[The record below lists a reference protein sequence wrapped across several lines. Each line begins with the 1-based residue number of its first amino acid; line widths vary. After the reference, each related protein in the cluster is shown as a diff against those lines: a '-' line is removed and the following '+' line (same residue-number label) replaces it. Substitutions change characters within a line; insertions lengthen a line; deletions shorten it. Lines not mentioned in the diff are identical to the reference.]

1 MKHIKNLLVPK
12 YILFLIALF
21 WAGIITYF
29 CLVTSNDLP
38 IVNISNIDK
47 CIHAFF
53 HFIFTFL
60 WFLFFKKQLKS
71 NYKLMPLF
79 LSLLFSFVFGIII
92 EMLQE
97 LFTTTRHADV
107 TDVLANLAGAI
118 LAFFFVI
125 ICNRINIL
133 NSILKN

>member
-1 MKHIKNLLVPK
+1 MKHIKSLLVPK

-38 IVNISNIDK
+38 IVNIPNIDK
-47 CIHAFF
+47 CIHTFF
-53 HFIFTFL
+53 HFVFTFV
-60 WFLFFKKQLKS
+60 WFLFFRRQLKFKY
-71 NYKLMPLF
+71 NLIPLL
-79 LSLLFSFVFGIII
+79 LSLLFSFVFGMII
-92 EMLQE
+92 EILQE
-97 LFTTTRHADV
+97 FYTTTRHADV
-107 TDVLANLAGAI
+107 TDVLANLAGAV
-118 LAFFFVI
+118 LAFFSVL

>member
-1 MKHIKNLLVPK
+1 MKHIKSLLVPK
-12 YILFLIALF
+12 YILFLVALF

-38 IVNISNIDK
+38 TVNIPYIDK
-47 CIHAFF
+47 CIHTFF
-53 HFIFTFL
+53 HFVFTFV
-60 WFLFFKKQLKS
+60 WFLFFRRQLKFKY
-71 NYKLMPLF
+71 NLI
-79 LSLLFSFVFGIII
+79 SLLISMLFSFVFGMVI
-92 EMLQE
+92 EILQE

-107 TDVLANLAGAI
+107 TDVLANVAGAV
-118 LAFFFVI
+118 LAFFSVL